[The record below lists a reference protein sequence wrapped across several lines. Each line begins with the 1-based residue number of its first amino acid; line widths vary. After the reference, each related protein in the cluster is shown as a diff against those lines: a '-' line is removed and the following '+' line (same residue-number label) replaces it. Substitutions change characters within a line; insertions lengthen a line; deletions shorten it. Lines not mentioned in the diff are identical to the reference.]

1 MSTEQQTTVDKQ
13 QEVVVNEPENI
24 VSAPVITGENNEI
37 VIEEGAKVLPMSEF
51 AKGAEPGVTYLKEA
65 DYQKWKEGSLK
76 TKKDEAPAEQQQP
89 QTTLFDETTWLKEK
103 TGGKFEKWD
112 DLWSKAQSEP
122 ELKFENE
129 QSKTVYDYIQQGK
142 LDEVAQFIVL
152 QKTLSGA
159 ETASDEDVVKM
170 RMQIEEPDLDVDLA
184 FDVEFEKPDE
194 SEMDEDA
201 YKKAMYA
208 YSRRLKKAAQDAR
221 SFLSDRKSELV
232 LPPLSQQQQVN
243 PVEKLDADI
252 KEGMAKIHE
261 SVIGAL
267 PKITDLPIQFNNGG
281 DVVVDYK
288 YSFSD
293 QEKGLIAD
301 ALKDYGSFFED
312 RYATKEGGYDGQ
324 KLAND
329 VLLLNNFPKIMQ
341 AAITDAI
348 MKERLNF
355 INQSA
360 NYRDREINPAKID
373 VVKEQEK
380 KTVQRI
386 FES

>member
-51 AKGAEPGVTYLKEA
+51 AKGAEPGVTYLKDA

-76 TKKDEAPAEQQQP
+76 TKKDEMPADTLP
-89 QTTLFDETTWLKEK
+89 QTTTFDETTWLKEK

-208 YSRRLKKAAQDAR
+208 YSRKLKKAAQDAR
-221 SFLSDRKSELV
+221 SFLSERKSELV
-232 LPPLSQQQQVN
+232 LPPLSQPQQVN

-261 SVIGAL
+261 SVVGAL
-267 PKITDLPIQFNNGG
+267 PKITELPIQFNNGG

-288 YSFSD
+288 YSFSVHIVTGK
-293 QEKGLIAD
+293 QIGRAH
-301 ALKDYGSFFED
+301 
-312 RYATKEGGYDGQ
+312 
-324 KLAND
+324 
-329 VLLLNNFPKIMQ
+329 V
-341 AAITDAI
+341 
-348 MKERLNF
+348 
-355 INQSA
+355 
-360 NYRDREINPAKID
+360 
-373 VVKEQEK
+373 
-380 KTVQRI
+380 
-386 FES
+386 